1 MSITFCKLCKNPALL
16 QDSHIIPA
24 SMHKVL
30 KDKSGKNISFHLPGD
45 LKMKNQRDL
54 KEYMLC
60 KECEELF
67 SKFENSVNILKPLWK
82 STAEGKNPHTIP
94 AKSVTSIL
102 QLAHSV
108 FWRASVSKK
117 IHNYKLPAADEELL
131 RLALLNNSPIEPPR
145 FAVRLDFFT
154 YLRSIGS
161 SNMMQ
166 SPFTHNAFPDST
178 YSAFVSLGI
187 IFSMQS
193 PAASEILGAGPYL
206 SLGESYKI
214 SRAPILI
221 EYPCVLILDE
231 MQKIAKSSLK
241 KPT

>member
-1 MSITFCKLCKNPALL
+1 MSISFCKLCKNPALL

-30 KDKSGKNISFHLPGD
+30 KDKNGKNISFHLPGD
-45 LKMKNQRDL
+45 LKMKNQRDV

-60 KECEELF
+60 KNCEELF
-67 SKFENSVNILKPLWK
+67 SKFEDSVNILKPLWK
-82 STAEGKNPHTIP
+82 SSTEGKNPHVIP

-108 FWRASVSKK
+108 FWRASVSERLN
-117 IHNYKLPAADEELL
+117 NYKLPATDEETL
-131 RLALLNNSPIEPPR
+131 RLALLNNLPIEPPR
-145 FAVRLDFFT
+145 FAVYLHFFS

-166 SPFTHNAFPDST
+166 SPFTHNVFPDST

-193 PAASEILGAGPYL
+193 PVASEILGPGPYL
-206 SLGESYKI
+206 STSESYKI
-214 SRAPILI
+214 ARAPILI
-221 EYPCVLILDE
+221 EYPCVLILDAIQE
-231 MQKIAKSSLK
+231 IAKN
-241 KPT
+241 P